1 MQTTEGRKP
10 EKQAVSRKKGQSSIS
25 PLIQFIFRR
34 PVKNYLWVLLFILW
48 VGAFV
53 LGYIGLSKAALTQAE
68 ELKPLDL
75 IYRNLQL
82 VVFESGAVPN
92 PVPWE
97 LEIARFALPA
107 LAAYTAIQALAILFR
122 EQTQVLRL
130 RFSRDH
136 IVICGLSRK
145 GLLLAK
151 NLLAENRKVV
161 MIELDEGNDLIE
173 QLRVRGA
180 IIVTGDATDPKL
192 LRRVS
197 VQNAKCLIAVCEDDG
212 TNAEIAVQ
220 AQNLIL
226 DFDRDPLT
234 CFIHIVDPRLC
245 DLLRE
250 NEIGGNTFPGLRL
263 ELFNVY
269 ERGAQLVLEEYPPFE
284 LDEKELNRSPH
295 ILLVGMGKMGES
307 VAMRLA
313 YAWRSSYQNSKVPLR
328 VTVIDLQAEEKV
340 ACLAARYPHLAVCCN
355 FSPISMDVT
364 SSRFY
369 DAHDL
374 FASDGRGVDIIYI
387 CFDHDSLGLNVG
399 LTLSRL
405 MMEQEIPIVVRMI
418 EARGLALLLRKRKGD
433 GGTFSNL
440 HVFNLL
446 DKTCTTELLLGGMHE
461 MLARSVH
468 EDYVRQQRGLGRS
481 EEENK
486 NLVPWDQLLENVKDS
501 NRRYAD
507 HISIKLQAV
516 DCYLAPLQDWDALEF
531 QFTAPEVETM
541 AEMEHERWVQER
553 RREGWTY
560 GEERDDHRKVHPFL
574 VLWDNL
580 PEGEKEKN
588 REFIR
593 DLPRILART
602 GFQIQRTQ

>member
-1 MQTTEGRKP
+1 M
-10 EKQAVSRKKGQSSIS
+10 
-25 PLIQFIFRR
+25 
-34 PVKNYLWVLLFILW
+34 
-48 VGAFV
+48 
-53 LGYIGLSKAALTQAE
+53 
-68 ELKPLDL
+68 DL

-82 VVFESGAVPN
+82 VIFESVAVTS

-130 RFSRDH
+130 WFSRDH

-151 NLLAENRKVV
+151 NLLAENRRVV
-161 MIELDEGNDLIE
+161 VIELNERNDLIE
-173 QLRVRGA
+173 QVHARGA
-180 IIVTGDATDPKL
+180 IVVVGDATDPAI
-192 LRRVS
+192 LRRAS
-197 VQNAKCLIAVCEDDG
+197 VMRARYLIAVCEDDG

-220 AQNLIL
+220 AQNLINE
-226 DFDRDPLT
+226 FDRDPLT
-234 CFIHIVDPRLC
+234 CIIHVVDPRLC
-245 DLLRE
+245 ELLRE
-250 NEIGGNTFPGLRL
+250 KELGGITFPGLRL

-284 LDEKELNRSPH
+284 LNEQVLNRSPH
-295 ILLVGMGKMGES
+295 VLIVGMGKMGES
-307 VAMRLA
+307 LVTRLA
-313 YAWRSSYQNSKVPLR
+313 YAWHSSYQNSTVPLR

-340 ACLAARYPHLAVCCN
+340 ACLAIRYPHLAACCN
-355 FSPISMDVT
+355 FSPLSIDVT

-369 DAHDL
+369 DAHNL
-374 FASDGRGVDIIYI
+374 FASDGRGVDIAYI

-405 MMEQEIPIVVRMI
+405 RMGREVPIVVRMI
-418 EARGLALLLRKRKGD
+418 EERGLALLLRKGKGD
-433 GGTFSNL
+433 VGTFSNL

-446 DKTCTTELLLGGMHE
+446 DKTCTTELLFGGMHE

-486 NLVPWDQLLENVKDS
+486 ILVPWDELPENVKDS

-507 HISIKLQAV
+507 HISIKLQAAN
-516 DCYLAPLQDWDALEF
+516 CYLAPLQDWDALEF

-541 AEMEHERWVQER
+541 AEMEHERWVRER
-553 RREGWTY
+553 RREDWAY
-560 GEERDDHRKVHPFL
+560 GEERDDNRKVHPSL
-574 VLWDNL
+574 VLWENL

-593 DLPRILART
+593 DLPRILARS